1 MNGAI
6 YGGILAKNLLLLV
19 RAQRIKKNSCIFKED
34 VDPKHIAMAAKK

>member
-6 YGGILAKNLLLLV
+6 YGGILAKNLLLV